1 MAQYASN
8 VEKITHKITATG
20 IVDRFLVRR
29 EHAPMTEQQEAALSL
44 HAGDLPTLD
53 AFVPT
58 SMPGPWAAWWA
69 GLDDEDREAFR
80 VVLA

>member
-1 MAQYASN
+1 
-8 VEKITHKITATG
+8 
-20 IVDRFLVRR
+20 
-29 EHAPMTEQQEAALSL
+29 MTEQQEAALSL

-58 SMPGPWAAWWA
+58 SMPGPWAGWWG